1 MYTQDVYTS
10 LPPDAIPCAC
20 TTVKKLSRVLGRVYD
35 AGISSTGVNI
45 TQFAVLRC
53 IARRS
58 GEPLARIADELE
70 MDRTS
75 LYRAIAPMIRD
86 GWIASNAASDARYR
100 SAKLTKKGEMLL
112 SSANR
117 QWSKVQK
124 RILGKFGGQ
133 AYERLLAEIYRMADC
148 AEPAH

>member
-1 MYTQDVYTS
+1 VYTS
-10 LPPDAIPCAC
+10 LPAGSVLCAC

-35 AGISSTGVNI
+35 ADIFPTGINI
-45 TQFAVLRC
+45 TQLAVLRC

-86 GWIASNAASDARYR
+86 GWIASSPAASERFR
-100 SAKLTKKGEMLL
+100 SAKVTKKGEQLL
-112 SSANR
+112 VSANR

-124 RILGKFGGQ
+124 RILGKFGER
-133 AYERLLAEIYRMADC
+133 AYESLLAELSRLAEC
-148 AEPAH
+148 AEPAG